1 MEKQHTYAA
10 VVELSDLFLFRFQKT
25 LERGKHQDMMTQKK
39 KKKSMKG
46 TDKCYEANVLMLVLS
61 TSS

>member
-10 VVELSDLFLFRFQKT
+10 EVELSDLFLFRFQKT

-39 KKKSMKG
+39 KSMKG
-46 TDKCYEANVLMLVLS
+46 TDKCYEANVLLLVLS